1 MHLEGVIFCQWWAQ
15 CHEWMAQMLQCICFP
30 SQLKQ
35 TVSFL
40 LGCLALAAD
49 DGNYTVLP
57 FPVVYTQPPIL
68 PGMAL
73 LCAPAESIWTPSH
86 KALRSLLLLC
96 HSRTKMRC
104 SGHSPLPP
112 SRLQRVFPAADLCYG
127 SRTCLRPGIAA
138 LVFGL

>member
-57 FPVVYTQPPIL
+57 FPVVYTQLAMYASHPSWHGTAVCPCRIHLDSITQSLALPP
-68 PGMAL
+68 P
-73 LCAPAESIWTPSH
+73 
-86 KALRSLLLLC
+86 
-96 HSRTKMRC
+96 
-104 SGHSPLPP
+104 PLPFKNQNEMFW
-112 SRLQRVFPAADLCYG
+112 SLTTSSKQTAEGFSC
-127 SRTCLRPGIAA
+127 S
-138 LVFGL
+138 

>member
-57 FPVVYTQPPIL
+57 SPVVYTQPPIL